1 MSNYRNPNDP
11 RNPNRHESER
21 TSASARNRAERNHRA
36 QDASP
41 SRNRTGS
48 TASEQRRLAAER
60 RAAAVSRNRTALPP
74 RNQQSAS
81 PERENRHKAHSTER
95 VRTRQG
101 RTQKTE
107 GTQLEQR
114 RQRPSYGRSLDRDNH
129 KTAHAPRTGDDG
141 GSLNPSAHTGN
152 RADRRHAA
160 RTAFESASDRHT
172 RRDAETA
179 KRPAPRRGTDNRIT
193 QESGLSADS
202 ARQDG
207 GAQGAPRRT
216 IATRSETDQRK
227 PSTRTQDAVAL
238 AAGKKRPSAGAR
250 AAGPKDARPTA
261 LAEAGSKISKSAGSL
276 KSSFLAWAN
285 AGKVDPSGQNT
296 QDAPRKPKKSEQPA
310 PDLVLETG
318 KMEELSRWHRGAS
331 AAFGLILTLGMVLGL
346 CLFLRPTVSQ
356 AENRELSKF
365 PSFNVADFVSGAYTE
380 QISTWYADTYPFRD
394 QLIAVNQAFK
404 GLYGFE
410 SSTQMF
416 GNAVQGDDIPDEGAK
431 SSQKKDPVA
440 PETYDSFNLEED
452 IQGQIMQG
460 LYVDNGA
467 VYATYGFTQEAADD
481 YVNAV
486 NGAAD
491 KLEGITQVYSILIPN
506 NSGVLLSKDELA
518 ALGGSNQG
526 QAIQYYYDSYNDKV
540 KTVPTMQPL
549 VDHKDEYLF
558 FRTDHHWTALGAYYV
573 YQSFCNQ
580 KGIDPH
586 NIEDFKEED
595 FSPFLGSYYSQLQ
608 LESLTKDPDTVQA
621 WVPNGTN
628 DMKYTDVDGQTIDW
642 NVIKDVSDWD
652 EGTQYNCFVGG
663 DQPWAEIHNPE
674 ITDGSSCLVIKE
686 SYGNAFIP
694 WLVDHYQDVY
704 IVDFR
709 YNNDNVVDICKE
721 KEVDDLILLNN
732 ISIIGSV
739 EVAGKI
745 ASLL

>member
-1 MSNYRNPNDP
+1 MSNYRNTENP
-11 RNPNRHESER
+11 RNTNRRSPER
-21 TSASARNRAERNHRA
+21 TDASANRRMDQNRRNQDGLPSRSRSGNTAREERRRAAERHT
-36 QDASP
+36 DAA
-41 SRNRTGS
+41 SRNRTTLPS
-48 TASEQRRLAAER
+48 RER
-60 RAAAVSRNRTALPP
+60 RNMPLERRERREASGSERTRSRQAQMPNTESTRADHHRQQPAPNNDHSQGVRRMMRAPHAEERTGAQSARAHRVAREHTARTA
-74 RNQQSAS
+74 N
-81 PERENRHKAHSTER
+81 ESTPGN
-95 VRTRQG
+95 RTRQRAG
-101 RTQKTE
+101 AAPHPAQKRSKANR
-107 GTQLEQR
+107 GEQEP
-114 RQRPSYGRSLDRDNH
+114 RPSAN
-129 KTAHAPRTGDDG
+129 AP
-141 GSLNPSAHTGN
+141 
-152 RADRRHAA
+152 
-160 RTAFESASDRHT
+160 
-172 RRDAETA
+172 
-179 KRPAPRRGTDNRIT
+179 
-193 QESGLSADS
+193 
-202 ARQDG
+202 RQDG
-207 GAQGAPRRT
+207 NARSTRPRTAGAKPEASRR
-216 IATRSETDQRK
+216 R
-227 PSTRTQDAVAL
+227 PNLRTQDAGAS
-238 AAGKKRPSAGAR
+238 APATGRKRSSAGTR
-250 AAGPKDARPTA
+250 ASNASDTRPAAITG
-261 LAEAGSKISKSAGSL
+261 AGSKISESASSL
-276 KSSFLAWAN
+276 KSSFIAWAN
-285 AGKVDPSGQNT
+285 EGKVDPASQGA
-296 QDAPRKPKKSEQPA
+296 QDATRKPKKSEQPA
-310 PDLVLETG
+310 PDLVLEAG

-365 PSFNVADFVSGAYTE
+365 PSFSVADFVSGAYTE

-394 QLIAVNQAFK
+394 QLIAANQAFK
-404 GLYGFE
+404 GLYGLE
-410 SSTQMF
+410 GSTQMF

-491 KLEGITQVYSILIPN
+491 KLEGTTQVYSILIPN

-526 QAIQYYYDSYNDKV
+526 QAIQYYYDSYNGKV

-549 VDHKDEYLF
+549 VDHKDEYLY

-573 YQSFCNQ
+573 YQSFCSQ
-580 KGIDPH
+580 KGIEPH
-586 NIEDFKEED
+586 KIEDFKEED

-642 NVIKDVSDWD
+642 NVIKDVSEWD

-663 DQPWAEIHNPE
+663 DQPWAEIHNPA
-674 ITDGSSCLVIKE
+674 ITDGSSCLVVKE

-694 WLVDHYQDVY
+694 WLVDHYENVY

-709 YNNDNVVDICKE
+709 YNNDNVVEICKE

-739 EVAGKI
+739 DVAGKI

>member
-11 RNPNRHESER
+11 RNNNRRDLER
-21 TSASARNRAERNHRA
+21 TDASARGRMDQNRRSQNPM
-36 QDASP
+36 P
-41 SRNRTGS
+41 SRNRTGD
-48 TASEQRRLAAER
+48 TAREER
-60 RAAAVSRNRTALPP
+60 RPAAGRRTDTASRNRTASPSQTG
-74 RNQQSAS
+74 RNAS
-81 PERENRHKAHSTER
+81 HERRSRREAPGA
-95 VRTRQG
+95 G
-101 RTQKTE
+101 RTHARGNQTPRTE
-107 GTQLEQR
+107 GFRTEHP
-114 RQRPSYGRSLDRDNH
+114 RQQPTLDRNTSQD
-129 KTAHAPRTGDDG
+129 T
-141 GSLNPSAHTGN
+141 
-152 RADRRHAA
+152 RRAA
-160 RTAFESASDRHT
+160 RTPYAEGRRDGQDTPRRPEDRMDRKHTAHSAFESAPDSRSRHAEEPT
-172 RRDAETA
+172 RRPTSQRSIGKPRTQEPDPLADS
-179 KRPAPRRGTDNRIT
+179 PRRNGD
-193 QESGLSADS
+193 
-202 ARQDG
+202 
-207 GAQGAPRRT
+207 AQGARPRT
-216 IATRSETDQRK
+216 TAVGFTADHRK
-227 PSTRTQDAVAL
+227 PNARTRNAGEPAP
-238 AAGKKRPSAGAR
+238 GKKRPSAGAR
-250 AAGPKDARPTA
+250 ASSASNTRPAA
-261 LAEAGSKISKSAGSL
+261 LAGAGFKLSGFASSL
-276 KSSFLAWAN
+276 KSSFIAWAN
-285 AGKVDPSGQNT
+285 EGKVDSAGKTTQGAPS
-296 QDAPRKPKKSEQPA
+296 KPKKIEQPS
-310 PDLVLETG
+310 PDLVLETE
-318 KMEELSRWHRGAS
+318 KMQEFSHWHRGAS

-365 PSFNVADFVSGAYTE
+365 PAFNIADFVSGAYTE

-491 KLEGITQVYSILIPN
+491 KLEGTTQVHSILIPN

-526 QAIQYYYDSYNDKV
+526 QAVQYYYDSYNDKV

-573 YQSFCNQ
+573 YQSFCSQ
-580 KGIDPH
+580 KGIEPH
-586 NIEDFKEED
+586 KIEDFKEED
-595 FSPFLGSYYSQLQ
+595 FAPFLGSYYSQLQ

-674 ITDGSSCLVIKE
+674 ITDGSSCLIVKE

-694 WLVDHYQDVY
+694 WLVDHYENVY

-709 YNNDNVVDICKE
+709 YNNDNVVEICKE
-721 KEVDDLILLNN
+721 KGVDDLILLNN